1 MTVKIA
7 ECRAE
12 DVDVLEGFDPTG
24 ANRWHAHKYQRQV
37 AGLSTYLV
45 AWDDGLPVGHGEVRW
60 DGCASPTV
68 LRAVPDCPEL
78 NGLVVYREEV
88 RGRGIGTALIRA
100 AVDRAA
106 ERGFVRIG
114 LGVGDDNPGA
124 ARLYER
130 LGFVPAVEYV
140 DVWRMRDEHGV
151 EHRFE
156 DPGWFLVKE
165 LTPRR

>member
-1 MTVKIA
+1 VEIA

-12 DVDVLEGFDPTG
+12 DVEVLEGVDPTG

-45 AWDDGLPVGHGEVRW
+45 AWEGGRPVGHGEIRW

-68 LRAVPDCPEL
+68 QRAVPDCPEL
-78 NGLVVYREEV
+78 NGLLVYRDED
-88 RGRGIGTALIRA
+88 RGRGIGTALILA
-100 AVDRAA
+100 AVDRAVA
-106 ERGFVRIG
+106 RPCPRIG
-114 LGVGDDNPGA
+114 LGVGADNPSA

-130 LGFVPAVEYV
+130 LGFVAAVEYV
-140 DVWRMRDEHGV
+140 DVWRARDEHGV
-151 EHRFE
+151 EHQFE
-156 DPGWFLVKE
+156 DPGWFLVRE